1 MFWIWLIYRVLNLV
15 VCVCVCVCYRQRHV
29 LQQKEQ
35 PEQRQGVFV
44 WRSLSLKG
52 NKKKEE
58 MLVLIE
64 IYLLF
69 KYFATKHNKTL
80 TKGDKFQ
87 LA

>member
-1 MFWIWLIYRVLNLV
+1 MFWIWLIYWVLNLV
-15 VCVCVCVCYRQRHV
+15 VCVCYRRRHV

-44 WRSLSLKG
+44 WRSLKG

-87 LA
+87 LE

>member
-1 MFWIWLIYRVLNLV
+1 MFWIWLIYWVLNLV
-15 VCVCVCVCYRQRHV
+15 VCVCVCYRQRHV

-44 WRSLSLKG
+44 WRSLKG

-58 MLVLIE
+58 MLVLIK
-64 IYLLF
+64 ICLLF
-69 KYFATKHNKTL
+69 KYFVTKHNKTL

-87 LA
+87 LE

>member
-1 MFWIWLIYRVLNLV
+1 MFWIWLIYWVLNLF

-44 WRSLSLKG
+44 WRSLKG

-69 KYFATKHNKTL
+69 NATKHNKTL

-87 LA
+87 LE